1 MFKNVYVVSFA
12 RTPVGSFGGSL
23 KDISTIEL
31 AAHVIKNAIER
42 AGIVPSAV
50 EEVVLGC
57 VGQHGLNIF
66 LGRIA
71 ALNAGCAVESS
82 SQTVN
87 RMCAS
92 GLQAIVT
99 AATAIDHTDMSVVI
113 AGGSE
118 NMSSYP
124 FSSFGLRW
132 GIRMGNRELTDT
144 LVTALIEPF
153 TGMHI
158 ATTAENIAQKYGLS
172 REIID
177 AYALES
183 QNRAANAILKGH
195 FVEEIAP
202 IEVTEGK
209 ETKLFDT
216 DEYPRETSLEKLAKL
231 KTIFKKDG
239 VVTAGNVS
247 GINDAAAALVLMGS
261 EALKKNQCQ
270 PKAKILDYAV
280 TGVDPNYMGMGP
292 VAATNK
298 LLKKCGMDIK
308 SIGLFELNEAF
319 AAQALACI
327 DELGIDPRI
336 VNVNGGGISLGH
348 PIGATG
354 AIISI
359 KLLSEMKRRNIQY
372 GIATLCIGGGQGLSV
387 LFENE

>member
-1 MFKNVYVVSFA
+1 MFRDVYIVSFA
-12 RTPVGSFGGSL
+12 RTPVGNFGGSL

-31 AAHVIKNAIER
+31 ATHVIKNAIER

-66 LGRIA
+66 LSRIA
-71 ALNAGCAVESS
+71 ALNAGCAIESS
-82 SQTVN
+82 GQTVN

-99 AATAIDHTDMSVVI
+99 AATAIDHKDMSVVI

-124 FSSFGLRW
+124 LSSFGLRW
-132 GIRMGNRELTDT
+132 GIRMGHTELTDT

-158 ATTAENIAQKYGLS
+158 ASTAENIAQKYGLS
-172 REIID
+172 RERID

-183 QNRAANAILKGH
+183 QNRAAKAISEGY
-195 FVEEIAP
+195 FVDEIAP
-202 IEVTEGK
+202 IEVKEGR
-209 ETKLFDT
+209 ETKLFSA

-239 VVTAGNVS
+239 VITAGNVS
-247 GINDAAAALVLMGS
+247 GINDAAAAVILMDS
-261 EALKKNQCQ
+261 EAMKENNCQ

-280 TGVDPNYMGMGP
+280 SGVAPEYMGIGP
-292 VAATNK
+292 VAATKK

-327 DELGIDPRI
+327 DELGIDPTI

-354 AIISI
+354 TIISI
-359 KLLSEMKRRNIQY
+359 KLINEMKRRNIQY

-387 LFENE
+387 LFENV